1 MQIQNTSPSEQQG
14 PEGLLWADRWLAKA
28 EDLFDLIAAI
38 AISILMGLGV
48 VQVLGRQLFDSQL
61 DGYIDMVELLMATFV
76 FMGIAYC
83 QRLDGHVR
91 MDLFVRLMKGRMRWV
106 VEFITTFIPLFLIGI
121 LIYFSWE
128 HFVRSYESGDS
139 TIDMEY
145 PFWPSKL
152 VVPISFVLLFLRLL
166 IQSIGY
172 WRLVLHPNATPVV
185 VPLVYSEEEQA
196 LQQIEASKKG
206 DKNG

>member
-1 MQIQNTSPSEQQG
+1 MQTDNTPAQEH
-14 PEGLLWADRWLAKA
+14 PAPAWLLKSSGWLAKA
-28 EDLFDLIAAI
+28 EDLFDYIAAI
-38 AISILMGLGV
+38 AIFILMCLGV
-48 VQVLGRQLFDSQL
+48 VQVLGRQLFNTQL

-91 MDLFVRLMKGRMRWV
+91 MDLFVRMMKGRVRWLA
-106 VEFITTFIPLFLIGI
+106 EFATTFIPLFLIGI
-121 LIYFSWE
+121 LIYYSWE
-128 HFVRSYESGDS
+128 HFIRAWESGDS

-152 VVPISFVLLFLRLL
+152 VVPVSFVLLFLRLL

-172 WRLVLHPNATPVV
+172 WRLVLYPDATPAV

-196 LQQIEASKKG
+196 RQQIEAAEKA
-206 DKNG
+206 N